1 MLDAIATFL
10 GNSPLNHFMVSVGP
24 AFPTCET
31 LHFIGLSLLFGS
43 LLLVDLRAMGFF
55 KEMPLIALHRLVPLA
70 LAGFAINLFT
80 GLLFIAYDPPTYF
93 GNTAFLWKMVLIGLA
108 GVNALA
114 FEFAVFRPL
123 VAGNAAIEQGALIKV
138 LAGLSLLLWSGV
150 LIAGRLIPF
159 V

>member
-1 MLDAIATFL
+1 MLHALGDFL
-10 GNSPLNHFMVSVGP
+10 GQSLLHDFMVQVGP

-55 KEMPLIALHRLVPLA
+55 KDLPLIALHKLVPLA
-70 LAGFAINLFT
+70 LAGFAINAVT
-80 GLLFIAYDPPTYF
+80 GLLFVAYDPPTYF
-93 GNTAFLWKMVLIGLA
+93 GNTAFLWKMVLIAAA
-108 GVNALA
+108 GVNALV

-123 VAGNAAIEQGALIKV
+123 AAGNAAVEHGALIKV
-138 LAGLSLLLWSGV
+138 LAALSLLLWSGV